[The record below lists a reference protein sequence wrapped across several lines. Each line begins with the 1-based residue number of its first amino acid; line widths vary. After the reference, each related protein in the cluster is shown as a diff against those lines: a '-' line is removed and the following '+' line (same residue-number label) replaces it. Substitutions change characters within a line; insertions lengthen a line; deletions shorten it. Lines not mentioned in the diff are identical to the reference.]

1 MTRKELL
8 DEKKKLEEQI
18 RICEIEKVSHKIIDG
33 QRKKLAEVEEKLNEI
48 I

>member
-1 MTRKELL
+1 MTRKELP

>member
-1 MTRKELL
+1 MNKKELL

-18 RICEIEKVSHKIIDG
+18 RICEIEKVSHKIIDS
-33 QRKKLAEVEEKLNEI
+33 QRKRLAEVEEKLNEI